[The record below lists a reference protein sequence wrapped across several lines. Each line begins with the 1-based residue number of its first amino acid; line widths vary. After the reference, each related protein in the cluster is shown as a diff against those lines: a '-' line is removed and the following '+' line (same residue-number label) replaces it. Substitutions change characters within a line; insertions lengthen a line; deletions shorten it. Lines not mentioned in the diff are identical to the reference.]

1 MTRSGKGCE
10 EVEAVSCEIVC
21 RLCRIQDQNRHQHE
35 DDKRGMVEM
44 VAVFAFNEGI
54 GWNKGVEVWMGG
66 FGILLE

>member
-1 MTRSGKGCE
+1 
-10 EVEAVSCEIVC
+10 
-21 RLCRIQDQNRHQHE
+21 
-35 DDKRGMVEM
+35 MVET